1 MLNTLL
7 QSLCAGL
14 TIALG
19 GSVFLA
25 CGNRY
30 AGAVLFSVALLCI
43 CYLGYYLY
51 TGKIGFFPED
61 ATRKNALHLAVGLCG
76 NLLAAFAA
84 GWVVR
89 VALPTLGEQAAT
101 VMADKLLQSFPQSL
115 LRGMFCGMLMYLAVA
130 LFRKGTP
137 FGVLFCVPV
146 FILCGFEH
154 SIADMFYF
162 GASGLMD
169 GQAARFFPAV
179 VLGNTLGAMLLPL
192 LDKIGKIQRKEEK
205 QDA

>member
-1 MLNTLL
+1 MLKTLL
-7 QSLCAGL
+7 QSVCAGL
-14 TIALG
+14 VIALG

-51 TGKIGFFPED
+51 TGKIGFFPEEP
-61 ATRKNALHLAVGLCG
+61 TGKNALRLVVGLGG
-76 NLLAAFAA
+76 NLAAAFAA
-84 GWVVR
+84 GGAVR
-89 VALPTLGEQAAT
+89 AVLPALGERAAE
-101 VMADKLLQSFPQSL
+101 VMAGKLALSFPQSL
-115 LRGMFCGMLMYLAVA
+115 VRGVFCGMLMYLAVA

-137 FGVLFCVPV
+137 LGVLFCVPV

-162 GASGLMD
+162 GASGLFD
-169 GQAARFFPAV
+169 GRAAAFFPAV

-192 LDKIGKIQRKEEK
+192 MEKIGEMQRKEEK